1 MPRPLGV
8 KAGKKRKKREEK
20 YDKEEDEQ
28 VEMVQED
35 VPAATTIE
43 ETTEDD
49 KVAEDLADDIP
60 GIPITIT
67 KQKSQ
72 PGAVF
77 VLERASLEVGKV
89 GKALLMILDSPLNKV
104 GRIRSVYVKTEK
116 GVLFEVKPRVRIPRT
131 YKRFAGIMLQLL
143 QKLSISAAGKRDKLF
158 RVDKNPVT
166 QYLPLNSRKIGFSFS
181 SEKLVDIQKY
191 VDVVKDDSNFVFV
204 VGAMAHGKVDDE
216 YLKTTY
222 Q

>member
-35 VPAATTIE
+35 VPAAATIE
-43 ETTEDD
+43 ETVEDD

-60 GIPITIT
+60 DIPVTIT

-77 VLERASLEVGKV
+77 LLERASLEVAKV
-89 GKALLMILDSPLNKV
+89 GKTYQILNSEDHANFLMKH
-104 GRIRSVYVKTEK
+104 K
-116 GVLFEVKPRVRIPRT
+116 
-131 YKRFAGIMLQLL
+131 
-143 QKLSISAAGKRDKLF
+143 
-158 RVDKNPVT
+158 KNPAD
-166 QYLPLNSRKIGFSFS
+166 YRP
-181 SEKLVDIQKY
+181 DIVY
-191 VDVVKDDSNFVFV
+191 
-204 VGAMAHGKVDDE
+204 HKVSKM
-216 YLKTTY
+216 YAIIVLCIWPFF
-222 Q
+222 